1 MPLPPASGLK
11 DNWKNKA
18 KFDNRQAQDGPI
30 LGGVTDEHALSVRPQ
45 FDKRKPGKVSVQV
58 LLYVNAATAVTAQH
72 LSNLINVI

>member
-58 LLYVNAATAVTAQH
+58 LCQCSDSSHYTALV
-72 LSNLINVI
+72 